1 MTLSESV
8 FVVQHPHASRKG
20 LSARGLR
27 SLILPAL
34 AGTLAT
40 MVSLSNAQVTA
51 HVTADNLYML
61 GWGNSGAITNMHP
74 TPPSVHC
81 SAADIFS
88 CGPGGVESYTLTSLT
103 ANSYLY
109 LVAWSDDAVSQG
121 IIAQFVHNPSGNT
134 LYTGGGWEVFA
145 TGIDYDPTCN
155 PNPPAPTLAQVNAQ
169 IALANSVAGG
179 PAATTSQHW
188 VNTSGGVNGP
198 GFGVLA
204 VGEPNTAGGVFPAM
218 ACLNPAATWMW
229 YTTDPTY
236 TTIPNPFS
244 GAGNMREYLIFR
256 KPLNNFIPCTPCP
269 CPAPTTICYD
279 GGRDDALASPNDPA
293 FPRPALLTWATNV
306 GAPLAAFDEPA
317 SDRRFIHTFS
327 NIPNCICS
335 ATLTIKMRA
344 NSSLATNDGIAL
356 QYNGTGVGG
365 TFTWGSAVQ
374 NLPGVSGTW
383 TTGNTA
389 TVTLDLCNLRN
400 ADGTFTNLVD
410 AIKATG
416 HLDVTF
422 QDDTTI
428 DSMKLTVRACPPQ
441 GNWSTYI
448 AGSIDNFNPALPIG
462 SLPDPAAWRQPSLTA
477 LRTTPGFLWKGFDS
491 CALDVGMGHTFN
503 VPPGVVSGILDTQ
516 LAPCMP
522 NLGTGDSNNDGIA
535 FDLKPGSPA
544 AFGYSYFIRT
554 APGQIFPGT
563 WNTTQNLSQFFTFN
577 IGSIFPGGCPNILGG
592 MADGKFD
599 VYVQDDSNVD
609 FYRLRVQT
617 CPPPRRFWGI
627 SLGDIGIATIDPGFP
642 GVIAVRDF
650 GTIEDA
656 GILIDAS
663 GTQGVCV
670 AFESA
675 PLISTGEGGSL
686 RFETHGGSS
695 DEVGVI
701 FESRFEVSDGRSSL
715 LRCAAPGTEGQ
726 ELIYTVSD
734 ESGDLLTLSSLE
746 PVSLSS
752 PVQGSQL
759 PQLNIMD
766 PHLVQDDRNY
776 TGHHF
781 RFSGDVLFNLGGQ
794 TVIGTKIKIRK
805 GGEDMDHPIASLQIK
820 GEGYNELLIG
830 GVALQQFGRLHHGV
844 GNGHLMLGPGLM
856 GVENIGSSGNDGI
869 AIYAG
874 KADAISASLTTNLM
888 PGEAIPDGSVLRAS
902 FIGSH
907 GGVPDL
913 ELGYLS
919 CMLDELAARWIIEA
933 DYTPIG
939 ATLRTVQIL
948 RDGELVAEIPDVS
961 GPIGYAAELNPT
973 DADYKL
979 PPSCGKGAV
988 ALNGQRVACGRIR
1001 WPKLKDL
1008 IISGRAPIQGDEIRV
1023 LAQNAT
1029 APFDYVQRMDITA
1042 SGFPNFVIYG
1052 EEYLPFGGEPSPCS
1066 PCAADFNQ
1074 DGGIDGS
1081 DIAAFFE
1088 SFEAGGACGDVNQD
1102 GGIDG
1107 SDIAAFFEVFEQG
1120 GC

>member
-8 FVVQHPHASRKG
+8 LVVQHPQSRRKG

-27 SLILPAL
+27 SLLLPAL

-40 MVSLSNAQVTA
+40 MVSLSGASVTA
-51 HVTADNLYML
+51 KVTADNLYML
-61 GWGNSGAITNMHP
+61 GWGNSGAITNLLP
-74 TPPSVHC
+74 TPPSVNC

-88 CGPGGVESYTLTSLT
+88 CGVGGVETYNLTSLT
-103 ANSYLY
+103 ANSYIY

-121 IIAQFVHNPSGNT
+121 IIAEFSHTGGNT
-134 LYTGGGWEVFA
+134 LYTGAGWEVFA
-145 TGIDYDPTCN
+145 TGIDYDPSCI
-155 PNPPAPTLAQVNAQ
+155 PNPPAPTMAQVNAQ
-169 IALANSVAGG
+169 IALANSVPGG
-179 PAATTSQHW
+179 PAATTSRHW

-204 VGEPNTAGGVFPAM
+204 VGEPNTAGGTFPAM
-218 ACLNPAATWMW
+218 ACMNPAATWMW

-256 KPLNNFIPCTPCP
+256 KPLTNFIPCTPCP
-269 CPAPTTICYD
+269 CPTPTTICYD
-279 GGRDDALASPNDPA
+279 GGRDDAGAAPTDPV
-293 FPRPALLTWATNV
+293 FPRPALQTWAINTGV
-306 GAPLAAFDEPA
+306 PLAFFDTTA

-335 ATLTIKMRA
+335 ATLTIKMQA

-374 NLPGVSGTW
+374 NLPGVSGLW

-410 AIKATG
+410 SIKATG

-428 DSMKLTVRACPPQ
+428 DSMTLTVRACPPQ

-462 SLPDPAAWRQPSLTA
+462 STPDPAAWRQPTLTA

-491 CALDVGMGHTFN
+491 CALDLGVGHTFN
-503 VPPGVVSGILDTQ
+503 VPPGVVSGVLDTQ

-544 AFGYSYFIRT
+544 AFGFSYFIRT
-554 APGQIFPGT
+554 APGQIFPGS

-577 IGSIFPGGCPNILGG
+577 IGSIFPGNCANILGG

-627 SLGDIGIATIDPGFP
+627 SLGDIGTATIDPGFP

-650 GTIEDA
+650 GSIEDA
-656 GILIDAS
+656 GVLIDAS
-663 GTQGVCV
+663 GTNAVCV
-670 AFESA
+670 VFDSA
-675 PLISTGEGGSL
+675 PLISTGEGGNL
-686 RFETHGGSS
+686 RFETHGGSGE
-695 DEVGVI
+695 EVGVI
-701 FESRFEVSDGRSSL
+701 FESRFDVSDGRSAV
-715 LRCAAPGTEGQ
+715 LRCTAPGAENP
-726 ELIYTVSD
+726 ELFYTIAD
-734 ESGDLLTLSSLE
+734 ESGDVLTVSTSE
-746 PVSLSS
+746 PVTLSS
-752 PVQGSQL
+752 PVQGISL
-759 PQLNIMD
+759 PNLDGAD
-766 PHLVQDDRNY
+766 PFEYDPPTNF
-776 TGHHF
+776 TGQQF
-781 RFSGDVLFNLGGQ
+781 RFGGDVLFSIGGQ
-794 TVIGTKIKIRK
+794 SVIGTKIKIRK
-805 GGEDMDHPIASLQIK
+805 GGEDMDRPISSLQIK
-820 GEGYNELLIG
+820 AEGYNELLIG

-869 AIYAG
+869 AIHAG
-874 KADAISASLTTNLM
+874 KADAISAALTTNLM
-888 PGEAIPDGSVLRAS
+888 PGEVIPNGSVLRAS

-948 RDGELVAEIPDVS
+948 RDGQLVAEIPDVA
-961 GPIGYAAELNPT
+961 GPVGYASELNPGNL
-973 DADYKL
+973 DYKL

-988 ALNGQRVACGRIR
+988 DLNGQRVACGRIR
-1001 WPKLKDL
+1001 WTTIKNIHIGTALQPFE
-1008 IISGRAPIQGDEIRV
+1008 GDEIRV

-1042 SGFPNFVIYG
+1042 SGFPNLVIYG
-1052 EEYLPFGGEPSPCS
+1052 EDYIPYGGEPSPCS
-1066 PCAADFNQ
+1066 SCAADFNQ

-1088 SFEAGGACGDVNQD
+1088 AFEGGAQCGDVNQD

-1107 SDIAAFFEVFEQG
+1107 SDIATFFGLWEQG